1 MAVSRRVRTGF
12 TLVELLVVIT
22 IIGMLMAL
30 IFPAFSAFLARTRI
44 ASCQNNLKEI
54 AGAVRMFESKKQ
66 VFPGWLHRMQTR
78 RGAQGRPEIQEVSW
92 HVAALEYLQE

>member
-1 MAVSRRVRTGF
+1 MRASRTRQSRVVELEEGGEIMAVSRRVRTGF

-30 IFPAFSAFLARTRI
+30 IFPAFGAFLARTRV
-44 ASCQNNLKEI
+44 ASCQNNLKQV
-54 AGAVRMFESKKQ
+54 AGAVRMYESKKL

-78 RGAQGRPEIQEVSW
+78 R
-92 HVAALEYLQE
+92 